1 MEIIQRTSKSLAA
14 ILVLGS
20 LAVTSNMTSAQQDH
34 EPEHSP
40 YKFTLAS
47 VCGDYGA
54 VATYGA
60 NIARALGT
68 EKADGRGKLTGAAI
82 VNQPGPNNTR
92 TLSSIGI
99 AGTYVVNTNGTG
111 IMVLTITLPNG
122 STASVTEDFVITKAK
137 VVDGIAIAT
146 EIVDAQEEPSAVIDN
161 SGFVTHTY
169 TLRTAAKSCTRE

>member
-1 MEIIQRTSKSLAA
+1 VEIIQRNSKSLAA
-14 ILVLGS
+14 ILAVSLLG
-20 LAVTSNMTSAQQDH
+20 VTSNMTLAQQDH

-99 AGTYVVNTNGTG
+99 AGTYAVNTNGTG

-169 TLRTAAKSCTRE
+169 TLRTAPKSCTRE